1 MRSRR
6 NSLRMG
12 GSAFKRISGDGAVK
26 VFRSESGFA
35 ECNGLA
41 EVPSA
46 GILLLKGGHGEE
58 DLADVLKPL
67 GGGGGVVPDDVG
79 EFVLE
84 SSFAPGQVL
93 FQAVPAEKLGD
104 SGDGGVEAGL
114 AEPLDGLGEAAGAG
128 KVSDLGLAILREG
141 FESGVGT
148 GFGQSIGGHKR

>member
-46 GILLLKGGHGEE
+46 
-58 DLADVLKPL
+58 
-67 GGGGGVVPDDVG
+67 GVVPDDVG

-148 GFGQSIGGHKR
+148 GFGQSIGGHKRGW